1 MARTKGV
8 LPAMAVLVAMLGACT
23 GGTSDPTPPTT
34 APSASAPPAPDG
46 ARTLPCDDSIEQRD
60 DLPEGYSAVL
70 DAVALPFAPGSD
82 RALQAVRDDQEGV
95 PPFWS
100 KIGLLVR
107 ADSGVSLEIDAPERE
122 AVLGWGHAG
131 DPDYF
136 GTAITTSGCDG
147 DGWLAF
153 VGGFRVDD
161 PRCLDLIVTTASAEQ
176 PSQVGV
182 GAPCDGQ
189 QPPPL

>member
-1 MARTKGV
+1 MAGTNGV
-8 LPAMAVLVAMLGACT
+8 LPTTAVVVAILGACT
-23 GGTSDPTPPTT
+23 GGTTDPTQPTA
-34 APSASAPPAPDG
+34 APSASGLPAPDD
-46 ARTLPCDDSIEQRD
+46 AWTLPCGDSIEQRD

-70 DAVALPFAPGSD
+70 DEVALPFAPESD
-82 RALQAVRDDQEGV
+82 EALQAVRADQEGV

-107 ADSGVSLEIDAPERE
+107 AGTGVTLEIDAPERK
-122 AVLGWGHAG
+122 AVLGWGHGG
-131 DPDYF
+131 DPEYF
-136 GTAITTSGCDG
+136 GTAITTRGCDG

-153 VGGFRVDD
+153 PGGFRVDD
-161 PRCLDLIVTTASAEQ
+161 PHCLDLIVTTVSAQ
-176 PSQVGV
+176 QQAQVGV